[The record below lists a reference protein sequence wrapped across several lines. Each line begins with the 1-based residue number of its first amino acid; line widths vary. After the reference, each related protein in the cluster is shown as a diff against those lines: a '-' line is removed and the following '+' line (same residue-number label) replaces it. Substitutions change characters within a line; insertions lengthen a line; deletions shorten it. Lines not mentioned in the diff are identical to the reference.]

1 MFSEVF
7 FTGLYSS
14 LIGFLLAMG
23 AQCYKSKCKE
33 VEFCCIKIVRDTTAE
48 EELDIQQQ
56 RPQNPISQQGLK
68 LATLI
73 LYFLLNIT

>member
-23 AQCYKSKCKE
+23 AQCYRSKCKE
-33 VEFCCIKIVRDTTAE
+33 VSFCCIKVIRDTTAE
-48 EELDIQQQ
+48 EELDIQQ
-56 RPQNPISQQGLK
+56 RSQNPISTQSSDPPNERL
-68 LATLI
+68 
-73 LYFLLNIT
+73 

>member
-23 AQCYKSKCKE
+23 TQCYKSKCKE
-33 VEFCCIKIVRDTTAE
+33 VNFCCIKILRDVEGE
-48 EELDIQQQ
+48 EQLDNATRLNPLSSQSLD
-56 RPQNPISQQGLK
+56 RPL
-68 LATLI
+68 
-73 LYFLLNIT
+73 

>member
-33 VEFCCIKIVRDTTAE
+33 VSFCCIKITRDTAAE
-48 EELDIQQQ
+48 EELDNQQ
-56 RPQNPISQQGLK
+56 RPQNLIQSQTGL
-68 LATLI
+68 
-73 LYFLLNIT
+73 

>member
-23 AQCYKSKCKE
+23 AQCYKSKCSQVK
-33 VEFCCIKIVRDTTAE
+33 FCCITINRDVAGE
-48 EELDIQQQ
+48 EALDQRQIQTPIQS
-56 RPQNPISQQGLK
+56 QNNL
-68 LATLI
+68 
-73 LYFLLNIT
+73 

>member
-14 LIGFLLAMG
+14 AIALILGIG

-33 VEFCCIKIVRDTTAE
+33 VSFCCIKIIRDVEGE
-48 EELDIQQQ
+48 EQLDNVN
-56 RPQNPISQQGLK
+56 RQNPLSPSQSLDRP
-68 LATLI
+68 L
-73 LYFLLNIT
+73 

>member
-14 LIGFLLAMG
+14 LIGFLIAVG

-33 VEFCCIKIVRDTTAE
+33 VNFCCIKIIRDVEAE
-48 EELDIQQQ
+48 EAVDRQ
-56 RPQNPISQQGLK
+56 PTNPIQSQSNL
-68 LATLI
+68 
-73 LYFLLNIT
+73 

>member
-23 AQCYKSKCKE
+23 AQCYRSKCKE
-33 VEFCCIKIVRDTTAE
+33 VSFCCIKIIRDTTAE
-48 EELDIQQQ
+48 EELDIQQ
-56 RPQNPISQQGLK
+56 RSQNPISNQSLDRPNER
-68 LATLI
+68 L
-73 LYFLLNIT
+73 

>member
-23 AQCYKSKCKE
+23 AQCYKSKCRE
-33 VEFCCIKIVRDTTAE
+33 VDICCIKIVRDTTAE
-48 EELDIQQQ
+48 EELDIQQRQ
-56 RPQNPISQQGLK
+56 PQNPISQNGL
-68 LATLI
+68 
-73 LYFLLNIT
+73 

>member
-23 AQCYKSKCKE
+23 AQCYKSKCKS
-33 VEFCCIKIVRDTTAE
+33 VKVCCIKIIRDVEGE
-48 EELDIQQQ
+48 EQLDFQL
-56 RPQNPISQQGLK
+56 PNNPIQSQNGL
-68 LATLI
+68 
-73 LYFLLNIT
+73 

>member
-23 AQCYKSKCKE
+23 SQCYKSKCRE
-33 VEFCCIKIVRDTTAE
+33 VEFCCIKIIRDVEGE
-48 EELDIQQQ
+48 EELDTQQ
-56 RPQNPISQQGLK
+56 RLPQNPIQSQNNL
-68 LATLI
+68 
-73 LYFLLNIT
+73 

>member
-33 VEFCCIKIVRDTTAE
+33 VEFCCIKITRDTTTE

-56 RPQNPISQQGLK
+56 RPQNPIQSQDGL
-68 LATLI
+68 
-73 LYFLLNIT
+73 